1 MLLSLHIPFQDD
13 PKTCHS
19 ITIFNS
25 LLFSRWGTHPLRT
38 MSLWW
43 PWSVL
48 RKRVTNWPNFTT
60 TNTWTQRENG
70 RQILI
75 TRPLADRT
83 KWRSLNTA
91 KRSVFWLLLFWS
103 KCAHDSNL
111 DFRDKAKTKCTKLK
125 IFFEK
130 QEFLEWELYS
140 DQQGEKKGLSRQR
153 IGIKGWER
161 EVSLPAVSQIPFVQS
176 QFYCCLGWDGSSRFF
191 FFRSHSILF
200 CLHSITYLSRRD
212 FHSISSLIYHLQKEC
227 KNKWKSDLLHST
239 FCASQQ

>member
-140 DQQGEKKGLSRQR
+140 DQQGKKRIIEAKNRNQRMRTRSLST
-153 IGIKGWER
+153 
-161 EVSLPAVSQIPFVQS
+161 
-176 QFYCCLGWDGSSRFF
+176 CRF
-191 FFRSHSILF
+191 S
-200 CLHSITYLSRRD
+200 
-212 FHSISSLIYHLQKEC
+212 
-227 KNKWKSDLLHST
+227 NT
-239 FCASQQ
+239 FCAISILLLLRLRWFFTIFLLSFPFNIILLA